1 MNNSSKYPHL
11 QELASNIQT
20 QMERLKAGELS
31 LEELELVTEQGREL
45 YERLV
50 VLRYKAY
57 NETVTGRQDIEVVQ
71 ESNVVTAEKET
82 PKQDAPH
89 QVSLIEV
96 IEEVTKEELFDEAP
110 LFALNTKEESPVSNT
125 LFDLAALPATQ
136 SVNDMLAQTM
146 VQHETLAQHH
156 THAPIADLKI
166 AITLNQRFQFS
177 RELFKGNNQD
187 YEVAIDL
194 LNTSSKED
202 ALQYVKSLESKYE
215 WSNESTIV
223 RDFRSLVERRHS

>member
-1 MNNSSKYPHL
+1 MNNSSKYPRL
-11 QELASNIQT
+11 QELATNIQM
-20 QMERLKAGELS
+20 QMDRLKAGELS

-57 NETVTGRQDIEVVQ
+57 NETVTGNQSEVVH
-71 ESNVVTAEKET
+71 ELNEVVAEKET

-89 QVSLIEV
+89 QVSLIEA
-96 IEEVTKEELFDEAP
+96 IEEVTKEELFDETP
-110 LFALNTKEESPVSNT
+110 LFALNTKDESPVVNT

-215 WSNESTIV
+215 WNNESSVT
-223 RDFRSLVERRHS
+223 RDFRTLVERRHS

>member
-1 MNNSSKYPHL
+1 MNNSSKYPRL
-11 QELASNIQT
+11 QELASSIQI

-31 LEELELVTEQGREL
+31 LEELELVAEQGREL

-57 NETVTGRQDIEVVQ
+57 NETVTGVQNMEVA
-71 ESNVVTAEKET
+71 EEPNTVVAERET
-82 PKQDAPH
+82 PKQEVPH

-96 IEEVTKEELFDEAP
+96 IEEVTKEEFFDDAP
-110 LFALNTKEESPVSNT
+110 LFALNTNEDSPVTNT

-146 VQHETLAQHH
+146 VQHETLAEHH
-156 THAPIADLKI
+156 TQAPIADLKI

-215 WSNESTIV
+215 WSHESTV
-223 RDFRSLVERRHS
+223 ARDFRSLVERRHS

>member
-1 MNNSSKYPHL
+1 MNNSSKYPRLH
-11 QELASNIQT
+11 ELASSIQT
-20 QMERLKAGELS
+20 QMERLMAGELS

-57 NETVTGRQDIEVVQ
+57 NETVTGRQEIEVVQ
-71 ESNVVTAEKET
+71 ELNAVTAEKET
-82 PKQDAPH
+82 SKQDAPH
-89 QVSLIEV
+89 QVSLIEA

-110 LFALNTKEESPVSNT
+110 LFALNTKEDSPVSNT

-136 SVNDMLAQTM
+136 SVNDMLAQTI

-202 ALQYVKSLESKYE
+202 ALQYVKSLEGKYE
-215 WSNESTIV
+215 WSNESTVV